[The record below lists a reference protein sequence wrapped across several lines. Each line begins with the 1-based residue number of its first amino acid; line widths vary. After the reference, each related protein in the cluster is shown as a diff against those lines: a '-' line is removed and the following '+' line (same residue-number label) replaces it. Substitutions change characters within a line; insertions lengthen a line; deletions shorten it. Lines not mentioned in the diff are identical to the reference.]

1 MESRKYALRVFGIDI
16 KKVPGINTGLT
27 DDEILLLAKIREYQR
42 ISQYVSKKLPGE
54 DFEIDEEL
62 SDQCCS
68 HGWN

>member
-1 MESRKYALRVFGIDI
+1 MESRKYALRAFGIDVEKI
-16 KKVPGINTGLT
+16 PGMSAELT
-27 DDEILLLAKIREYQR
+27 YDESLLLAKIREYQR
-42 ISQYVSKKLPGE
+42 RAQYVSKKLPGE